1 MAKARSKTQESRAAA
16 YKTEKR
22 WEKNRKRKL
31 QRALKRD
38 PNNAEQIN
46 AALGSIVYRRKTPLK
61 PAWTSTSR
69 RIAILSKKFKLTKQN
84 LEDNKKAEKPS
95 YGAMFTISTRL
106 GGVWV

>member
-1 MAKARSKTQESRAAA
+1 MAKARSKAQESRAAA
-16 YKTEKR
+16 YKAEKR

-31 QRALKRD
+31 LRALKRD

-46 AALGSIVYRRKTPLK
+46 AAIGNMVYRRSTPTK

-69 RIAILSKKFKLTKQN
+69 RLAVLNKKFKLTQQN
-84 LEDNKKAEKPS
+84 LEDSKKAEKPS
-95 YGAMFTISTRL
+95 YGTMFTISTRL